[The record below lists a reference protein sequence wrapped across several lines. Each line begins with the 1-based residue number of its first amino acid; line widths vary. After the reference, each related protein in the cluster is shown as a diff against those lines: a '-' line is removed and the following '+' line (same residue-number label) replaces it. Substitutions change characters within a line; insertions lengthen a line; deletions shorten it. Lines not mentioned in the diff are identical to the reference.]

1 MSWTDETKG
10 MRLPQGFSYHDLSVK
25 RIIVYGR
32 MLVLTLKEEQ
42 RKELAVIGSM
52 DVGLISSI
60 RFSLALLYALAQHRM
75 QESRGE

>member
-1 MSWTDETKG
+1 
-10 MRLPQGFSYHDLSVK
+10 
-25 RIIVYGR
+25 